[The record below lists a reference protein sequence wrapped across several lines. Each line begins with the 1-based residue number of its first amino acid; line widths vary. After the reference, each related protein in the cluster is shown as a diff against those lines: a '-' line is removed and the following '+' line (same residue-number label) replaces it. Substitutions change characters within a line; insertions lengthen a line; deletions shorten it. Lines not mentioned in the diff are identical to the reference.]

1 MLKWALGAGQ
11 VALLDRFG
19 LLRGG
24 SAWAVPPADA
34 PSRLCVIYVP
44 GGFRP
49 QFHFWPME
57 DADVDQ
63 VVPTPGSF
71 AGEPVFFRAADLV
84 DLGPANGAYKPLRT
98 WRSWDAMNPANRASG
113 FSPMMYGYT
122 HYNLANQVAV
132 LHGVDQGTAD
142 HSSAFV
148 SAMCG
153 VASPDFR
160 APALHSV
167 AANFL
172 HAKYATTRPL
182 PFVVVTSDRG
192 TPVAQGLPSHAAPVR
207 VPSLEALVPQLSDDP
222 TQNPWW
228 TGLDART
235 PSPELDVRG
244 QPLGQMLSATPMEQY
259 TLAQPGKLLG
269 KSNAKVDGFLE
280 SLHGSLRSV
289 SRVLAADVVSVLSNT
304 KGIDS
309 LAMNRPP
316 YMANYLNTPFTYSFG
331 LANFHMTTM
340 EPRLDMALRLLKAD
354 VTSAVHVSLPLDFD
368 THSGLGQAF
377 SCAHGRA
384 QMDIVARFL
393 GEMKATPAPGLPGKT
408 LLDDTL
414 VVVLSEFGRSWA
426 SANGTGFDLPD
437 NHHPY
442 TSVMFAGGNVAGN
455 RQVGSYD
462 RRGFGV
468 PVSLVEENGQAS
480 SRVPRSADAVTTAM
494 RIMGLEFNEFFIP
507 GGYGEVTGLRQS

>member
-1 MLKWALGAGQ
+1 MLKWAIGAGQ
-11 VALLDRFG
+11 LGLLDRFN
-19 LLRGG
+19 LLRSGTARAA
-24 SAWAVPPADA
+24 SPDA
-34 PSRLCVIYVP
+34 PSRLCVLYIP

-71 AGEPVFFRAADLV
+71 AGEPVFFRKENLV
-84 DLGPANGAYKPLRT
+84 DLAPANGAYKPLRT
-98 WRSWDAMNPANRASG
+98 WRSWDAMNPANRTN

-122 HYNLANQVAV
+122 HFDLMNQVSV

-142 HSSAFV
+142 HGSAFV

-160 APALHSV
+160 APALHAV

-172 HAKYATTRPL
+172 HTRFASTRPL
-182 PFVVVTSDRG
+182 PFVVVTNERG

-222 TQNPWW
+222 MDNPWW
-228 TGLDART
+228 TGLDMRAAT
-235 PSPELDVRG
+235 PELGIRG
-244 QPLGQMLSATPMEQY
+244 EQLGSMLSATKVEQY
-259 TLAQPGKLLG
+259 SMKQPGKLLG
-269 KSNAKVDGFLE
+269 RSNAKVDSFLE

-289 SRVLAADVVSVLSNT
+289 SRVLAADVVSVLEAQ
-304 KGIDS
+304 KGIDA
-309 LAMNRPP
+309 LVTNRPA
-316 YMANYLNTPFTYSFG
+316 YMANYFNQPFTYTFG

-354 VTSAVHVSLPLDFD
+354 VTSAVHVAFPLDFD

-393 GEMKATPAPGLPGKT
+393 GELKLTPAPGLPGKT

-414 VVVLSEFGRSWA
+414 VVVVSEFGRSWA
-426 SANGTGFDLPD
+426 SANGSGGFDLPD

-468 PVSLVEENGQAS
+468 PVELVEENGQPS
-480 SRVPRSADAVTTAM
+480 TRVPRSADAVTTAM
-494 RIMGLEFNEFFIP
+494 RMLGLEFHEFFIP
-507 GGYGEVTGLRQS
+507 GGYGEVVGLRKS